1 MRPKIDAKEVETYH
15 MKSLLS
21 VIADSSIVEVWI
33 IDKKMMEYL
42 KEKDLKII
50 YEKIVIDSEADRPY
64 HEKDIE
70 YINQ

>member
-1 MRPKIDAKEVETYH
+1 

-50 YEKIVIDSEADRPY
+50 YEKIVRDSEADRPY

>member
-1 MRPKIDAKEVETYH
+1 
-15 MKSLLS
+15 
-21 VIADSSIVEVWI
+21 
-33 IDKKMMEYL
+33 MMEYL